1 MIESSLRLRKA
12 VIEGNLPITLRLL
25 SRFPEL
31 WLNIDPSHKGWCN
44 LHYASYHGNYLICFH
59 LISFRS
65 KNIDDL
71 RHQNSS
77 STIDMI
83 TFDELTVLHL
93 PLIHHHAQTLHYL
106 LQEFPGK
113 VWLNYKGGPLKQTPL
128 HYSCVHKFT
137 EGLKLLLEF
146 GADWTLVDSH
156 GDTCL
161 HLCFQFGFF
170 DGIKVLLRFILTK
183 NLHGAYIDQYYSTS
197 AKLSEEPD
205 TKDDLLVKFVKFES
219 MTNNKGWTAV
229 DYASSYELVDQYES
243 FKKDLVRSLDN
254 ELSPSHQP
262 VSEVAGHSSSSSS
275 SLLQFGANHSQTSIP
290 ENRVLSSPIVPIQEQ
305 VPTKRG
311 FTTPQQNSIKEPEKA
326 TPGRAHSRSL
336 PGDTPVPDNII
347 SLSVYKDEPMTRK
360 RAETYNYKP
369 PGALNLVAASSM
381 SSPRSNSGPQTPL
394 MTQPFVLNKT
404 PSLKSV
410 TISPLTRNHKS
421 NNEPVIGHNETQL
434 SPQSIIS
441 SINTSPEARKK
452 SNASLAQVFMN
463 QSPLMQETTNWPP
476 VDKMPE
482 ILQPPAVPLQSP
494 SHVAVAPVRKSTDPP
509 TRERRSSSSASS
521 IAAKIAFN
529 SISNRSSPSTEIGS
543 VNSISRRPSLSKIST
558 FPRRFSR
565 SNSSGLES
573 PTLRKSKS
581 ANTVYGSAILSR
593 SSSRDSKDRSKG
605 SPQLQSSNSA
615 SSTNSSTSSNTI
627 NMDFLVPLSG
637 SSATVV
643 QDVLQQRAS
652 KSSASSISF
661 NRVR

>member
-31 WLNIDPSHKGWCN
+31 WLNTDPSHKGWCN

-71 RHQNSS
+71 RHQTSS
-77 STIDMI
+77 TTIDMI

-113 VWLNYKGGPLKQTPL
+113 VWLNYEGGPLKQTPL
-128 HYSCVHKFT
+128 HYSCLHKFT

-146 GADWTLVDSH
+146 GADWSLVDSH

-197 AKLSEEPD
+197 TKLSEEPD
-205 TKDDLLVKFVKFES
+205 TEDDLLVKFVKFES
-219 MTNNKGWTAV
+219 MTNKKGWTAV
-229 DYASSYELVDQYES
+229 DYASSYELVDQYEA

-254 ELSPSHQP
+254 ELSPSHHP
-262 VSEVAGHSSSSSS
+262 GLDAGGHSSSSSS
-275 SLLQFGANHSQTSIP
+275 SILQFGANHSQTSIP

-305 VPTKRG
+305 QPMKRG
-311 FTTPQQNSIKEPEKA
+311 FTTPQQNLIKEPEKA

-347 SLSVYKDEPMTRK
+347 SQSVNKEEPVTRK

-369 PGALNLVAASSM
+369 PGALNIVAASAM
-381 SSPRSNSGPQTPL
+381 TSPRSNSGPQTPL

-410 TISPLTRNHKS
+410 TISPLARNHKS
-421 NNEPVIGHNETQL
+421 NTEPVYGHSETQL

-441 SINTSPEARKK
+441 SINTSPDARKK
-452 SNASLAQVFMN
+452 STASLAQVFMN

-476 VDKMPE
+476 VDDKPE
-482 ILQPPAVPLQSP
+482 ILQPPAVPLASL
-494 SHVAVAPVRKSTDPP
+494 SHIAAPVRKSTEPV
-509 TRERRSSSSASS
+509 TRDRRSSSSASS

-529 SISNRSSPSTEIGS
+529 SISSRSSPSTEIGS
-543 VNSISRRPSLSKIST
+543 INSISRRPSLSKIST

-565 SNSSGLES
+565 SSSSGLES

-581 ANTVYGSAILSR
+581 ANTVSGPAVLSR

-605 SPQLQSSNSA
+605 SPRLHSSNSV
-615 SSTNSSTSSNTI
+615 SSTNSSTSANTI
-627 NMDFLVPLSG
+627 NMDFLVPLSR
-637 SSATVV
+637 SSTTVV
-643 QDVLQQRAS
+643 QDVPQLRGS
-652 KSSASSISF
+652 KSNASSISF